1 MDLNRFKTPLVAVI
15 VLTIGII
22 LGIEIQKVVSSD
34 SLRENLRK
42 FNEVLSYTDKYY
54 VEEVDSQKLIENA
67 ISGMLDSLDPHS
79 VYIPAKQMEN
89 VEEQFRGNFEGIGIE
104 FQVVNDTLT
113 VVSSITGGPSEALGI
128 MAGDRIVK
136 IDNQPCIGISTEQ
149 VRAKLRGTAGSKVTV
164 SIFRP
169 GVKGVN
175 DYIITRDKI
184 PIYSVDAHF
193 MYDNQ
198 TGYISLS
205 RFSETSTQEMLQAL
219 DELQKKGMKRL
230 IFDLRNDPGGY
241 LNQAFQIADL
251 FIDGNKMIVYT
262 KGRRSEFNEEYHA
275 SKAYPYEKLP
285 LIVLVNSGSASASEI
300 VSGSIQDWDRGL
312 IVGETTFGKGL
323 VQRQF
328 MLPDNSALRL
338 TISRYYTPSGRLIQR
353 SYKDKKDYFMNA
365 HSKTINDG
373 LNIEHKAE
381 KDSLRPTYKTNA
393 GRIVYGG
400 GGITPDYV
408 VASERLQ
415 PYSVALRR
423 GNIFYLYVLRYM
435 DQQGSQLMKKY
446 SKDFGAF
453 KKNFR
458 FSDKDLNNFVKF
470 ASDKKVPFIKDD
482 FEKDKEYIR
491 IQLKAYI
498 ARDIWRNDGWYQ
510 TLLEADNQ
518 FNKAIQ
524 EFTEAEKLSKL
535 L

>member
-1 MDLNRFKTPLVAVI
+1 MDMNRFKTPLIAVV

-34 SLRENLRK
+34 NLRENLRK
-42 FNEVLSYTDKYY
+42 FNEVLSFTDKYY
-54 VEEVDSQKLIENA
+54 VEDVDSQKLIDAA
-67 ISGMLDSLDPHS
+67 ITGMLDSLDPHS

-113 VVSSITGGPSEALGI
+113 VVSPITGGPSEALGI
-128 MAGDRIVK
+128 MAGDRIIK
-136 IDNQPCIGISTEQ
+136 IDNQSCIGITTEQ
-149 VRAKLRGTAGSKVTV
+149 VRNKLRGAAGSKVTV

-169 GVKGVN
+169 GVKGIN
-175 DYIITRDKI
+175 DYVIVRDKI

-193 MYDNQ
+193 MYDDK

-205 RFSETSTQEMLQAL
+205 RFSETSTQEILKAL
-219 DELQKKGMKRL
+219 EELQNKGMKRL

-251 FIDGNKMIVYT
+251 FIDNNKMIVYT

-285 LIVLVNSGSASASEI
+285 LVILVNSGSASASEI
-300 VSGSIQDWDRGL
+300 VAGAVQDWDRGL

-328 MLPDNSALRL
+328 ILPDNSAVRL

-353 SYKDKKDYFMNA
+353 DYKDKKDYFLNV
-365 HSKTINDG
+365 HSKNVNDG

-381 KDSLRPTYKTNA
+381 KDSSKPVFKTNG

-400 GGITPDYV
+400 GGITPDYIV
-408 VASERLQ
+408 SSEKLQ

-423 GNIFYLYVLRYM
+423 ANLFYLYVLKYM
-435 DQQGSQLMKKY
+435 DRSGSQIVRKY
-446 SKDFGAF
+446 SKDFMSF
-453 KKNFR
+453 KKNFN
-458 FSDKDLNNFVKF
+458 FSDKDLNDFVKF
-470 ASDKKVPFIKDD
+470 ASDKKVPFVKDE
-482 FEKDKEYIR
+482 FNKDKEYLR

-498 ARDIWRNDGWYQ
+498 ARDIWKNDGWYQ
-510 TLLEADNQ
+510 TLLEADSQ
-518 FNKAIQ
+518 FKKALQ
-524 EFTEAEKLSKL
+524 EFSEAEKLAKL
-535 L
+535 

>member
-1 MDLNRFKTPLVAVI
+1 MDFNRFKTPFVAVI

-34 SLRENLRK
+34 NLREGLRK
-42 FNEVLSYTDKYY
+42 FNEVLQFTDKYY

-113 VVSSITGGPSEALGI
+113 VVSPITGGPSEALGI

-136 IDNQPCIGISTEQ
+136 IDNQNCVGITTEQ
-149 VRAKLRGTAGSKVTV
+149 VREKLRGTAGSKVTV
-164 SIFRP
+164 SISRP

-175 DYIITRDKI
+175 DYVITRDKI

-193 MYDNQ
+193 MYDSQ

-219 DELQKKGMKRL
+219 DELTKKGMKRL

-328 MLPDNSALRL
+328 MLPDNSAVRL

-353 SYKDKKDYFMNA
+353 SYKDKKDYFLNA

-381 KDSLRPTYKTNA
+381 KDSSKPVFKTNA

-408 VASERLQ
+408 VASEKLQ

-423 GNIFYLYVLRYM
+423 ANLFYLYELKYM
-435 DQQGSQLMKKY
+435 DQHGSQIMKKY
-446 SKDFGAF
+446 AKDFAGF
-453 KKNFR
+453 KKNFH
-458 FSDKDLNNFVKF
+458 FSDRDLNDFVNF
-470 ASDKKVPFIKDD
+470 ASSKKVPFVKSD
-482 FEKDKEYIR
+482 FEKDKDYIR

-498 ARDIWRNDGWYQ
+498 ARGIWKNDGWYQ

-518 FNKAIQ
+518 FRKAIQ

-535 L
+535 

>member
-1 MDLNRFKTPLVAVI
+1 MDFNRFKTPFIAVI

-34 SLRENLRK
+34 NLREGLRK
-42 FNEVLSYTDKYY
+42 FDEVLTFTDKYY
-54 VEEVDSQKLIENA
+54 VEDVDSHKLIENA
-67 ISGMLDSLDPHS
+67 ITGMLDSLDPHS

-89 VEEQFRGNFEGIGIE
+89 VEEQFRGNFDGIGIE

-113 VVSSITGGPSEALGI
+113 VVSAITGGPSEALGI
-128 MAGDRIVK
+128 TAGDRIVK
-136 IDNQPCIGISTEQ
+136 IDNQPCIGITTEQ
-149 VRAKLRGTAGSKVTV
+149 VREKLRGPAGSKVTV

-175 DYIITRDKI
+175 DYQIVRNKI

-193 MYDNQ
+193 MYDNK

-219 DELQKKGMKRL
+219 DELSNKGMRRL
-230 IFDLRNDPGGY
+230 IFDLRNNPGGY
-241 LNQAFQIADL
+241 MTQAFQIADM

-262 KGRRSEFNEEYHA
+262 KGRRSEFNEEFHA
-275 SKAYPYEKLP
+275 SKTYPYEKLP
-285 LIVLVNSGSASASEI
+285 LIILVNSGSASASEI
-300 VSGSIQDWDRGL
+300 VSGAVQDWDRGL
-312 IVGETTFGKGL
+312 ILGETTFGKGL

-328 MLPDNSALRL
+328 MLPDNSAVRL

-353 SYKDKKDYFMNA
+353 SYKDKKDYFLNI
-365 HSKTINDG
+365 HSKTLNDG
-373 LNIEHKAE
+373 LNIQHNAE
-381 KDSLRPTYKTNA
+381 KDSSRPVFKTNS

-423 GNIFYLYVLRYM
+423 GNLFYLYVLKYM
-435 DQQGSQLMKKY
+435 DQHGKEINKKY
-446 SKDFGAF
+446 SKDFTSF
-453 KKNFR
+453 KKNFN
-458 FSDKDLNNFVKF
+458 FSDRDLNNFVKF
-470 ASDKKVPFIKDD
+470 ASDKKVPFVRSD

-498 ARDIWRNDGWYQ
+498 ARDIWRNEGWYQ

-518 FNKAIQ
+518 FKKALQ

-535 L
+535 